1 MHAMQFGEPA
11 TQSMMGFFNTMV
23 ALDVWIYERYGLCV
37 AILTILT
44 IFYGVM
50 RVMVNYMYLSSFK
63 NPDVDDA
70 TRKERDQW
78 KEAAATTGNAITTG
92 HAFS

>member
-1 MHAMQFGEPA
+1 
-11 TQSMMGFFNTMV
+11 MV
-23 ALDVWIYERYGLCV
+23 IG
-37 AILTILT
+37 
-44 IFYGVM
+44 YGVM